1 MVGTINNSP
10 WANVN
15 SVVPASKSI
24 NPFVAVHR
32 IPETATQ
39 KLSLGV
45 KSSNLS
51 LQKNQ
56 TGVPPTQHQE
66 KVINNTIAGLKPQMA
81 VTKPQ
86 QSETNTSSNEISSD
100 TPQVKKPVAASQN
113 SLSSK
118 PDFQTRTIAH
128 YNDGQQKNSHPLSP
142 HLKFGIMG
150 DNSSNQLQN
159 TSSNSVQ
166 TFNQQN
172 QSAKQASGI
181 GSSSLQPNAHGNMDV
196 VSRNNYTGG
205 VGQHSPPSKL
215 LVSSER
221 IPVPVL
227 PPVVLLDISSSSS
240 MSSSNSPSPQ
250 KSPVSPEGNAAR
262 SLYEQIKSQIF
273 NQEAMEDK
281 ALKNLALALNCGGS
295 GASGLFGKCSKL
307 HHF

>member
-1 MVGTINNSP
+1 MHNSP

-56 TGVPPTQHQE
+56 TGIPPTQHQE
-66 KVINNTIAGLKPQMA
+66 KVVNNTIAGLKPQMA

-86 QSETNTSSNEISSD
+86 QSETNTSSNAISSD

-118 PDFQTRTIAH
+118 PDFQTRTIVH
-128 YNDGQQKNSHPLSP
+128 YNDGLQKNSHPLSP
-142 HLKFGIMG
+142 HLKSGIMG
-150 DNSSNQLQN
+150 DNSSSQLQN

-172 QSAKQASGI
+172 QSAKEASGI
-181 GSSSLQPNAHGNMDV
+181 GSGSLQPNAHGNTDV